1 MSEII
6 ISEEMMDEV
15 NKLIDLDEDELF
27 TLLGAQISAL
37 ETPTNLL
44 MSSQSNTEE
53 KNKQD
58 NKNGRISYN
67 LFEEKLKKI
76 ICDDWEYCKK
86 KEKYNENLDTINDL
100 MPFVIGGFGLIE
112 VGVMAGFPMLLSV
125 IVIKRGIN
133 EFCNCD

>member
-58 NKNGRISYN
+58 NKKGRISYN
-67 LFEEKLKKI
+67 LLEEKLKKI